1 MPLHMLAA
9 FCLQHHFS
17 IKSSFIRFWSTKAL
31 VNCHL
36 KPVLRFPSPYSYA
49 EVRAEKRRELGIEES
64 QPEMTVEKV
73 TLSQEDLW
81 NAYCTELIRHH
92 TFTAIPGFGL
102 RVPAQHLQPEGGS
115 GPLQP
120 QSDTFGVIS
129 QLTQILSHRC
139 VRPHLWV
146 CRRVRKPRL
155 RFSTAVH
162 RASLSLPAS
171 QMKIQGDRSTP
182 GRQSV
187 SAVEMTS
194 QRRSSISSQVGQR
207 KLSHRSSSLKCSSFF
222 LFILSSAVNELPKHR
237 PEYGTHHDYP
247 TAAAA
252 TGATASSE
260 QRPSKTRIWLLTRK
274 FKREKMEC
282 FLMALG

>member
-1 MPLHMLAA
+1 MPLHMLTA

-31 VNCHL
+31 INCHL
-36 KPVLRFPSPYSYA
+36 KPLLRFPSPYSYA

-73 TLSQEDLW
+73 RLSQEDLW

-102 RVPAQHLQPEGGS
+102 RVSAQHLQPEGGS

-129 QLTQILSHRC
+129 QLTQILSHRG
-139 VRPHLWV
+139 VRPQLWV
-146 CRRVRKPRL
+146 SSWVRKPRL
-155 RFSTAVH
+155 RFSMAVH
-162 RASLSLPAS
+162 RVSLSFPAS

-194 QRRSSISSQVGQR
+194 QRRSSISSQVGLH
-207 KLSHRSSSLKCSSFF
+207 KFSHGKTALWNVPHSFYSFF
-222 LFILSSAVNELPKHR
+222 HQQSMSSQNTGQNMAPTMIAQQPQQQQVQQQVQSSGQVRRLSDR
-237 PEYGTHHDYP
+237 
-247 TAAAA
+247 
-252 TGATASSE
+252 
-260 QRPSKTRIWLLTRK
+260 
-274 FKREKMEC
+274 
-282 FLMALG
+282 